1 MTWISLALKL
11 ADRAGSFAAKAVG
24 AVIETARR
32 VVIYL
37 CLAAV
42 VLLGHLA
49 DRLDK
54 NE

>member
-1 MTWISLALKL
+1 MTWISLILKL
-11 ADRAGSFAAKAVG
+11 AGRAGSFAVKAVG

-32 VVIYL
+32 VVIYI

-49 DRLDK
+49 DQLDN